1 MNRHIINYIR
11 RFAAAAGFVMVFA
24 SAVWGIYAEEPAVK
38 VFGAGNPDMYPFEYY
53 SDETG
58 RYEGV
63 MPEIYSR
70 MAQESGYT
78 FEYIDAGKSNR
89 QEHLAKNRQ
98 ADIISIHLKGDINS
112 SCMKKEYE
120 ITGFSD
126 ENGENTICIGFSDI
140 AADNIIKQ
148 VSGYLSEMTDK
159 DMVKLI
165 SDCTIGQ
172 EYQQKDQKNKAA
184 LIILSM
190 IAAVGLAGF
199 LILLAKK
206 EADKKDRIYEW
217 QHSIGDMNY
226 YRDCFNNINTRQLK
240 SLYYTAYIAFDEEAV
255 SQRYGETTETEIE
268 ELAAVYFKNSNGP
281 EDFAATIKKGTFI
294 LLFQKNSPADA
305 QKHIQIIMDGLR
317 LLLVTEGKDEYR
329 DIFHAGIYALGDDI
343 SCSSE
348 AAIYNAKQG
357 YLQALRTGVPYSMST
372 EAIVREN
379 KQKERLHHRIA
390 QAIREGEFDIYL
402 QYVVDRDGSIYGAE
416 AASRWAN
423 PQEGLLKPSRYI
435 DSMIQT
441 GLITEH
447 DFYLFSLVCS
457 QLEEWQQSGLKD
469 LFISCNFTRQ
479 SLAEHDFISRL
490 CDIAG
495 RYDFDYSK
503 AVIEITED
511 SFVQDDQA
519 IRSNIKECRAAG
531 FKVALDDIGSGY
543 SSMQDLYRYI
553 VDYVKID
560 REIVINSTEERGQ
573 MFLKGLVKFAHSM
586 DLEVLCE
593 GVETEEQNRAV
604 LDAGCDF
611 IQGYYYS
618 RMLPKREADRFL
630 HQRRRAGSHDV
641 YKSWEECPH

>member
-1 MNRHIINYIR
+1 
-11 RFAAAAGFVMVFA
+11 
-24 SAVWGIYAEEPAVK
+24 
-38 VFGAGNPDMYPFEYY
+38 
-53 SDETG
+53 
-58 RYEGV
+58 
-63 MPEIYSR
+63 
-70 MAQESGYT
+70 
-78 FEYIDAGKSNR
+78 
-89 QEHLAKNRQ
+89 
-98 ADIISIHLKGDINS
+98 
-112 SCMKKEYE
+112 
-120 ITGFSD
+120 
-126 ENGENTICIGFSDI
+126 
-140 AADNIIKQ
+140 
-148 VSGYLSEMTDK
+148 
-159 DMVKLI
+159 
-165 SDCTIGQ
+165 
-172 EYQQKDQKNKAA
+172 
-184 LIILSM
+184 
-190 IAAVGLAGF
+190 
-199 LILLAKK
+199 
-206 EADKKDRIYEW
+206 
-217 QHSIGDMNY
+217 
-226 YRDCFNNINTRQLK
+226 
-240 SLYYTAYIAFDEEAV
+240 
-255 SQRYGETTETEIE
+255 
-268 ELAAVYFKNSNGP
+268 
-281 EDFAATIKKGTFI
+281 
-294 LLFQKNSPADA
+294 
-305 QKHIQIIMDGLR
+305 
-317 LLLVTEGKDEYR
+317 
-329 DIFHAGIYALGDDI
+329 
-343 SCSSE
+343 
-348 AAIYNAKQG
+348 
-357 YLQALRTGVPYSMST
+357 MST

-379 KQKERLHHRIA
+379 KQKERLHHRIT

-469 LFISCNFTRQ
+469 LFISCHFTRQ
-479 SLAEHDFISRL
+479 SLAEPDFISRR

-511 SFVQDDQA
+511 SFVHDDQA
-519 IRSNIKECRAAG
+519 IRNNIKECRAAG

-593 GVETEEQNRAV
+593 GVETEQQNKAV

-618 RMLPKREADRFL
+618 RMLPKREADRFF
-630 HQRRRAGSHDV
+630 HQHRRAGSPDV
-641 YKSWEECPH
+641 YQSWEECPH